1 MFRGDRMPLL
11 FTLGTGIFMII
22 GLLIVFLTK
31 NNHKV
36 VDISISIA
44 FGVMTML
51 IFAELLPE
59 AYEKMN
65 EQFSTFQ
72 SVVMIFGF
80 VIVGILILKVLDL
93 FVPDHDVKEKETTIP
108 ENLLHIGVVSSI
120 ALILHNIIEGMAI
133 YSTVTTDS
141 SMGLLVTIGVG
152 LHNIPMG
159 MVVTSTFYQAN
170 ANKKKT
176 TLLVLGIALST
187 FLGGII
193 MFFLSGMI
201 TSFVL
206 GILLSIT
213 LGMLFYI
220 VVFELLEEMLHNSN
234 PKITWLG
241 IFIGVIIFLL
251 TLFFE

>member
-1 MFRGDRMPLL
+1 MPLL

-22 GLLIVFLTK
+22 GLFIVFLTK
-31 NNHKV
+31 NNRKI
-36 VDISISIA
+36 VDLSISIA

-72 SVVMIFGF
+72 SVFMIFGF
-80 VIVGILILKVLDL
+80 VVVGILMLKVLDL
-93 FVPDHDVKEKETTIP
+93 FVPDHDVEEKETTIP
-108 ENLLHIGVVSSI
+108 ENLFHIGVVSSI
-120 ALILHNIIEGMAI
+120 ALVLHNIIEGMAI
-133 YSTVTTDS
+133 YSTVTTDP

-170 ANKKKT
+170 ADKKKT
-176 TLLVLGIALST
+176 TLFVLGIALST
-187 FLGGII
+187 FLGGLI

-220 VVFELLEEMLHNSN
+220 VVFELLEEMLHNHN